1 MRSWNYND
9 QFKICVAELV
19 KKNSEYFTCEHGGG
33 LVGEYM
39 NLNNY
44 TGKIVNHI
52 HYDIDNKYKRKKSV
66 RLSPTINVID
76 NKEFDTKNK
85 KLNITFLEGEKY
97 SHKLVSSAKAQ
108 DGIKQSLKF

>member
-19 KKNSEYFTCEHGGG
+19 KKFEYFTCEHGGG

-52 HYDIDNKYKRKKSV
+52 HYDIDNKYKRKSV

-76 NKEFDTKNK
+76 NKEFDTKK
-85 KLNITFLEGEKY
+85 
-97 SHKLVSSAKAQ
+97 
-108 DGIKQSLKF
+108 IKT